1 MIIGM
6 GIDVVDIDRF
16 RKIVARRGDRFVQ
29 RLFTKNELYYCR
41 NKADSV
47 SSMAVRFA
55 AKEAMIK
62 ALPARVQ
69 SPFHWQDMEVY
80 NDVNGKPGVNI
91 MGDLR
96 SQIES
101 LKIHITLTHSTTF
114 AAAVIILEKTE
125 V

>member
-16 RKIVARRGDRFVQ
+16 RHIVARRGDRFVE
-29 RLFTKNELYYCR
+29 RLFTKSELDYCR
-41 NKADSV
+41 RKADSI

-62 ALPARVQ
+62 ALPAHVQ
-69 SPFHWQDMEVY
+69 SPFHWQDMETH
-80 NDVNGKPGVNI
+80 NDVNGKPGVKVS
-91 MGDLR
+91 GELK
-96 SQIES
+96 SHIES
-101 LKIHITLTHSTTF
+101 LKVHITLTHSTAF
-114 AAAVIILEKTE
+114 AAAVIILEKLE

>member
-6 GIDVVDIDRF
+6 GIDVVDINRF
-16 RKIVARRGDRFVQ
+16 RHIVARRGDRFAE
-29 RLFTKNELYYCR
+29 RLFTKNELDYCR

-62 ALPARVQ
+62 ALPAHVQ

-80 NDVNGKPGVNI
+80 NDARGKPTVNV
-91 MGDLR
+91 MGDLK
-96 SQIES
+96 SHIES